1 MKFFLR
7 LLPLIFLFSFLMP
20 VCIPTVS
27 AQTQGSSVPLVNPI
41 GGSTQTG
48 GDKQGII
55 NVKELVGKGLTVV
68 LGVMGSIALAA
79 FVFGGYMFLTS
90 AGNDEKVRT
99 GTNAI
104 LYSTIGLFIIFGAY
118 AILNTILK
126 GVAK

>member
-1 MKFFLR
+1 MKYFLG
-7 LLPLIFLFSFLMP
+7 LLTFICLLFSLFPLSSQM
-20 VCIPTVS
+20 VI
-27 AQTQGSSVPLVNPI
+27 AQTQGSSVPLINPI
-41 GGSTQTG
+41 GGSTKTN
-48 GDKQGII
+48 GDRQGII
-55 NVKELVGKGLTVV
+55 NIKELVGKSLTVV
-68 LGVMGSIALAA
+68 LGVMGSVALAA

>member
-1 MKFFLR
+1 MV
-7 LLPLIFLFSFLMP
+7 I
-20 VCIPTVS
+20 
-27 AQTQGSSVPLVNPI
+27 AQTQGSSVPLINPI
-41 GGSTQTG
+41 GGSTKTN
-48 GDKQGII
+48 GDRQGII
-55 NVKELVGKGLTVV
+55 NIKELVGKSLTVV
-68 LGVMGSIALAA
+68 LGVMGSVALAA